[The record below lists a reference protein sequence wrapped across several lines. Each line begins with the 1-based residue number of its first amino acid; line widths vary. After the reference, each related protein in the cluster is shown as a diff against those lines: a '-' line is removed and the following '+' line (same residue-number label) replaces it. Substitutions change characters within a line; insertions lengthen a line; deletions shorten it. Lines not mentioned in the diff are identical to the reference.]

1 MKAIKFIA
9 TLFVAATLFFA
20 CEPNTPT
27 QDDTNTP
34 NTEVTDSTATQEPE
48 PEPEPEPAGAI
59 TVKAKVPAT
68 WTNTITVWV
77 WPTGGNGS
85 EAEAVKEGDWY
96 VYTAAEDVVELN
108 IIFKNGAGWN
118 GDANQT
124 VDITGLKE
132 SVCLQ
137 LESDGATKATYT
149 NVDCE

>member
-9 TLFVAATLFFA
+9 TLFVAATLFLA

-34 NTEVTDSTATQEPE
+34 NTEVTDSTATQ
-48 PEPEPEPAGAI
+48 EPEPAGAI

-108 IIFKNGAGWN
+108 IIFKNGAGWT

-137 LESDGATKATYT
+137 LESDGATKATFV